1 MVNFAGGQTVSDE
14 TLSTS
19 SYDVGS
25 ALRLGLSAA
34 SHHLGLVAVLMT
46 ATLAQGALQGLL
58 VWALREVL
66 LTLSHSTSVG
76 VTGLVAGASAIFVI
90 WSLRALSTVIGEV
103 VSARL
108 SQAVQTDAMVQ
119 VLGKL
124 LTLSVRFFER
134 NSQSD
139 LVMTAFQDLRG
150 LRTVTLSLGTI
161 VLSVSRLLGLAVA
174 VWMMSPKLTIIGLIA
189 VPLGAIPAHWLGRRM
204 TLAAKSER
212 ATTARLH
219 DGFLQVTS
227 GIRLI
232 KVNRGEARLLARTR
246 AVGQELYRYA
256 NRQSEASNL
265 ARFLMESVSGIGL
278 IVVLVVGGRDV
289 AAGTL
294 EWQSLLGLLIAMMAV
309 YSPIVSLL
317 SVYSA
322 IRSAIPTLDR
332 VREIMREQ
340 PDLPDAADAQ
350 PLSRAPRIVE
360 LQDVGFAY
368 RDRPVLE
375 HLSARFE
382 EGETIGIVGPSGA
395 GKSTLLGLMLR
406 FYDPTA
412 GRILLDGV
420 DLRRIRHADLMDHC
434 AIVLQEPF
442 LFIDTVANNIRFT
455 RPTASMD
462 EVIAA
467 AKAANVHDEIVAMEH
482 GYETILGRHRE
493 AQGIS
498 VGQKQRICI
507 AAALLKNA
515 PILFLDE
522 ATSNLDSVSEHAV
535 QGAIDRLMSG
545 RTSFV
550 IAHRLSTLR
559 NATRLLVL
567 DQGRMAGLG
576 THRELLAG
584 CLTYQRL
591 WSAQVGDHRGVG
603 GESEPALRAVP

>member
-1 MVNFAGGQTVSDE
+1 V
-14 TLSTS
+14 
-19 SYDVGS
+19 
-25 ALRLGLSAA
+25 
-34 SHHLGLVAVLMT
+34 
-46 ATLAQGALQGLL
+46 
-58 VWALREVL
+58 
-66 LTLSHSTSVG
+66 
-76 VTGLVAGASAIFVI
+76 
-90 WSLRALSTVIGEV
+90 
-103 VSARL
+103 
-108 SQAVQTDAMVQ
+108 
-119 VLGKL
+119 
-124 LTLSVRFFER
+124 
-134 NSQSD
+134 
-139 LVMTAFQDLRG
+139 
-150 LRTVTLSLGTI
+150 
-161 VLSVSRLLGLAVA
+161 
-174 VWMMSPKLTIIGLIA
+174 
-189 VPLGAIPAHWLGRRM
+189 
-204 TLAAKSER
+204 
-212 ATTARLH
+212 
-219 DGFLQVTS
+219 
-227 GIRLI
+227 
-232 KVNRGEARLLARTR
+232 
-246 AVGQELYRYA
+246 
-256 NRQSEASNL
+256 
-265 ARFLMESVSGIGL
+265 GL

-294 EWQSLLGLLIAMMAV
+294 QWQSLLGLLIAMMAV
-309 YSPIVSLL
+309 YGPIVSLL

-332 VREIMREQ
+332 VREIMQEQ
-340 PDLPDAADAQ
+340 PDLPDAPDAR
-350 PLSRAPRIVE
+350 PLPLAPRILE

-368 RDRPVLE
+368 RDRPVLQG
-375 HLSARFE
+375 LSARFE

-412 GRILLDGV
+412 GRILFDGV
-420 DLRRIRHADLMDHC
+420 DLRRIRHADLMDRC

-455 RPTASMD
+455 RPTASME

-482 GYETILGRHRE
+482 GYETIMGRHRE
-493 AQGIS
+493 GQGIS

-584 CLTYQRL
+584 CPTYQRL
-591 WSAQVGDHRGVG
+591 WSAQVGDRGAT
-603 GESEPALRAVP
+603 GESEPALRAVRP